1 MHPLLMEG
9 FNTAGGRCSCNA
21 QISHLGLLEDVRVSI
36 PQAVGVLA
44 TAGLTE
50 AVFMGLKN
58 RFWKTSYRKRSKR
71 TPI

>member
-1 MHPLLMEG
+1 MVLTNR
-9 FNTAGGRCSCNA
+9 FNTAGGRCCCNKTA
-21 QISHLGLLEDVRVSI
+21 ELLETHIISGDVSI
-36 PQAVGVLA
+36 PQAVGVVA

-50 AVFMGLKN
+50 AVFMGLKI

>member
-1 MHPLLMEG
+1 MQLFRKAYIDEIH
-9 FNTAGGRCSCNA
+9 R
-21 QISHLGLLEDVRVSI
+21 RVSI
-36 PQAVGVLA
+36 PQAVGVVA

-50 AVFMGLKN
+50 PVFMGLKN